1 MPEYKEEVEEME
13 NPIPTSNGKKEKKKS
28 TMAKYFAPIT
38 TPKA

>member
-13 NPIPTSNGKKEKKKS
+13 NPIPTSNGKRKKKS
-28 TMAKYFAPIT
+28 TMAKNFAPIT